1 MLRQTADVKFT
12 ENSGTLTAHIV
23 GEIDHR
29 GATGVRQI
37 IDDAIKGGS
46 TKSLELDLS
55 GVNFMDSSGL
65 GLVLGRYNNAIKLG
79 VAFSVKN
86 PSPSADRILSAV
98 GAGRIIKIIRQDN

>member
-1 MLRQTADVKFT
+1 MLRQTADVKFS

-46 TKSLELDLS
+46 TNMQIILNEALFERQ
-55 GVNFMDSSGL
+55 NF
-65 GLVLGRYNNAIKLG
+65 K
-79 VAFSVKN
+79 
-86 PSPSADRILSAV
+86 
-98 GAGRIIKIIRQDN
+98 